1 MTALRQ
7 CLTTPDSSR
16 AVRPLGKAHGNEFT
30 PFGSIGSRKV
40 HTYLQAKNRKK
51 KENKRRREKE
61 LEAEG
66 IYVKKSKSVPFE
78 TRFPIKK

>member
-1 MTALRQ
+1 M
-7 CLTTPDSSR
+7 TTPDSSR
-16 AVRPLGKAHGNEFT
+16 AVRPLGKEFT
-30 PFGSIGSRKV
+30 PFGSFGSRKV